1 METTILAN
9 GQPVGKFGS
18 GSMKGIDQTAL
29 EGIGSIVGPKG
40 GGKSPT
46 YDVLVKWVARVIE
59 LAKKNL
65 EAANANAGGTL
76 SASIDF
82 GEIELTAKE
91 IVVTVVANPYWKYV
105 DQGVHGRT
113 SSYLSARDSKFRYG
127 NKIPPPQAI
136 ADWIAN
142 KGIPVVPTYS
152 RKLER
157 MRTKQEQGLVLGRTM
172 AFAIRERGVEGTK
185 FMSNALS
192 PEMIDVLVNTI
203 AETLGKS
210 ISVATKL

>member
-9 GQPVGKFGS
+9 GKPVGKFGS

-29 EGIGSIVGPKG
+29 EGIGSVVGPKG

-46 YDVLVKWVARVIE
+46 HDVLVKWIERVIE

-76 SASIDF
+76 SASIAPED
-82 GEIELTAKE
+82 IELSAKQ
-91 IVVTVVANPYWKYV
+91 IVVAIMANPYWKYV
-105 DQGVHGRT
+105 DQGVRGKT
-113 SSYLSARDSKFRYG
+113 SSAKAPRSPFQYKD
-127 NKIPPPQAI
+127 KIPPPQAI

-152 RKLER
+152 RKLKR
-157 MRTKQEQGLVLGRTM
+157 MRTKQEQGLVDGRSI
-172 AFAIRERGVEGTK
+172 AFGIRERGTRATN

-210 ISVATKL
+210 ISVATTR

>member
-40 GGKSPT
+40 GGKSPAH
-46 YDVLVKWVARVIE
+46 DVLVKWIERVIE

-76 SASIDF
+76 SASIAPED
-82 GEIELTAKE
+82 IELSAKQ
-91 IVVTVVANPYWKYV
+91 IVVAIMANPYWKYV
-105 DQGVHGRT
+105 DQGVHGRS

-142 KGIPVVPTYS
+142 KEIAVIPTYS
-152 RKLER
+152 RKLKR

-172 AFAIRERGVEGTK
+172 AFAIRERGIEGTK
-185 FMSNALS
+185 FMSNAVT
-192 PEMIDVLVNTI
+192 PEMVDVLVNTV

>member
-29 EGIGSIVGPKG
+29 EGIGSVLGPKG

-46 YDVLVKWVARVIE
+46 HDVLVKWIERVIE

-76 SASIDF
+76 SASIAPED
-82 GEIELTAKE
+82 IELSAKQ
-91 IVVTVVANPYWKYV
+91 IVVAIMANPYWKYV
-105 DQGVHGRT
+105 DQGVRGKT
-113 SSYLSARDSKFRYG
+113 SSLKAPRSPFQYRDKF
-127 NKIPPPQAI
+127 PPAQAM

-142 KGIPVVPTYS
+142 KGIPVEPTYS
-152 RKLER
+152 RELKR
-157 MRTKQEQGLVLGRTM
+157 MRTKQEQGLVDGRSV
-172 AFAIRERGVEGTK
+172 AYFVYHQGTTATN

-192 PEMIDVLVNTI
+192 PEAIDVLVNTI

>member
-1 METTILAN
+1 
-9 GQPVGKFGS
+9 
-18 GSMKGIDQTAL
+18 MKGIDQTAL

-76 SASIDF
+76 SASIAPED
-82 GEIELTAKE
+82 IELSAKQ
-91 IVVTVVANPYWKYV
+91 IVVAIMANPYWKYV
-105 DQGVHGRT
+105 DQGVRGK
-113 SSYLSARDSKFRYG
+113 SSSAKAPRSPFQYKD
-127 NKIPPPQAI
+127 KIPPPQAI

-152 RKLER
+152 RKLKR
-157 MRTKQEQGLVLGRTM
+157 MRTKQEQGLVDGRSI
-172 AFAIRERGVEGTK
+172 AFGIRERGTRATN

-192 PEMIDVLVNTI
+192 PEMIQVLTENI
-203 AETLGKS
+203 AEVLGKS

>member
-1 METTILAN
+1 
-9 GQPVGKFGS
+9 
-18 GSMKGIDQTAL
+18 MKGIDQTAL
-29 EGIGSIVGPKG
+29 EGIGSVVGPKG

-46 YDVLVKWVARVIE
+46 HDVLVKWIERVIE

-76 SASIDF
+76 SASIAPED
-82 GEIELTAKE
+82 IELSAKQ
-91 IVVTVVANPYWKYV
+91 IVVAIMANPYWKYV
-105 DQGVHGRT
+105 DQGVRGK
-113 SSYLSARDSKFRYG
+113 SSSAKAPRSPFQYKD
-127 NKIPPPQAI
+127 KIPPPQAI

-152 RKLER
+152 RKLKR
-157 MRTKQEQGLVLGRTM
+157 MRTKQEQGLVDGRSI
-172 AFAIRERGVEGTK
+172 AFGIRERGTRATN

>member
-9 GQPVGKFGS
+9 GQPVNKFGS

-29 EGIGSIVGPKG
+29 EGIGSIAGPKG
-40 GGKSPT
+40 GGKSPAH
-46 YDVLVKWVARVIE
+46 DVLVKWVARVIE

-76 SASIDF
+76 SASIAPED
-82 GEIELTAKE
+82 IELSAKQ
-91 IVVTVVANPYWKYV
+91 IVVAIMANPYWKYV
-105 DQGVHGRT
+105 DQGVHGRS
-113 SSYLSARDSKFRYG
+113 SSYLSARGSKFRYDK
-127 NKIPPPQAI
+127 KIPPPQAI

-172 AFAIRERGVEGTK
+172 AFAIRERGLEATN

-203 AETLGKS
+203 AETMGKS
-210 ISVATKL
+210 VSLATKL

>member
-1 METTILAN
+1 
-9 GQPVGKFGS
+9 
-18 GSMKGIDQTAL
+18 MKGIDQTAL

-76 SASIDF
+76 SASIAPED
-82 GEIELTAKE
+82 IELSAKQ
-91 IVVTVVANPYWKYV
+91 IVVAIMANPYWKYV
-105 DQGVHGRT
+105 DQGVRGK
-113 SSYLSARDSKFRYG
+113 SSSAKAPRSPFQYRDKF
-127 NKIPPPQAI
+127 PPAQAM

-142 KGIPVVPTYS
+142 KEKLVVPTYS
-152 RKLER
+152 RELKR
-157 MRTKQEQGLVLGRTM
+157 MRTKKEQGLVDGRSV
-172 AFAIRERGVEGTK
+172 AYWVFQRGTRATN
-185 FMSNALS
+185 FMSNAVT
-192 PEMIDVLVNTI
+192 PEMVDVLVNTV

>member
-29 EGIGSIVGPKG
+29 EGIGSVLGPKG

-46 YDVLVKWVARVIE
+46 HDVLVKWIERVIE

-76 SASIDF
+76 SASIAPED
-82 GEIELTAKE
+82 IELSAKQ
-91 IVVTVVANPYWKYV
+91 IVVAIMANPYWKYV
-105 DQGVHGRT
+105 DQGVRGKT
-113 SSYLSARDSKFRYG
+113 SSLKAPRSPFQYKD
-127 NKIPPPQAI
+127 KIPPPQAI

-152 RKLER
+152 RKLKR
-157 MRTKQEQGLVLGRTM
+157 MRTKQEQGLVDGRSI
-172 AFAIRERGVEGTK
+172 AFGIRERGTRATN

>member
-29 EGIGSIVGPKG
+29 EGIGSVLGPKG

-46 YDVLVKWVARVIE
+46 YDVLVKWIERVIE

-76 SASIDF
+76 SASIAPED
-82 GEIELTAKE
+82 IELSAKQ
-91 IVVTVVANPYWKYV
+91 IVVAIMANPYWKYV
-105 DQGVHGRT
+105 DQGVRGKT
-113 SSYLSARDSKFRYG
+113 SSLKAPRSPFQYKD
-127 NKIPPPQAI
+127 KIPPPQAI

-152 RKLER
+152 RKLKR
-157 MRTKQEQGLVLGRTM
+157 MRTKQEQGLVDGRSI
-172 AFAIRERGVEGTK
+172 AFGIRERGTRATN